1 VRHAVLGAGGIGSLL
16 AAALARSGEEVTLIM
31 RPASIGRY
39 PGRIGVAS
47 VVLGEFE
54 VSVPAAA
61 ALPGAFD
68 VLWVATKATDL
79 VDALAL
85 APPEA
90 VGNAVVVP
98 LLNGVDHVALLRDRY
113 ASVVP
118 GVIRV
123 EAERT
128 EPGHVLQPSPFVR
141 AELAGAEPVAVA
153 LRSAGIECVVRAD
166 EATMLWE
173 KLVFLGPVALA
184 TTARA
189 GPLGA
194 VRDDP
199 AYLRCGAE
207 YVEASL
213 AAGAS
218 VDLDALRSLLAVT
231 PDTMRSSMQKDLAC
245 GRPPELDAI
254 AGPVLRLAEGR
265 GVEVPATSALAAE
278 VARASRRS

>member
-1 VRHAVLGAGGIGSLL
+1 VRHAVLGAGGVGSLV
-16 AAALARSGEEVTLIM
+16 AAALTRSGEEVALIM
-31 RPASIGRY
+31 RPASIRRY
-39 PGRIGVAS
+39 PGRIAVAS
-47 VVLGEFE
+47 VVLGDFE
-54 VSVPAAA
+54 VGVPAAV

-90 VGNAVVVP
+90 VGDAVVVP

-113 ASVVP
+113 PRVVP

-128 EPGHVLQPSPFVR
+128 QPGHVRQPSPFVR
-141 AELAGAEPVAVA
+141 AELAGAEPVAAV

-166 EATMLWE
+166 EPTMLWE

-189 GPLGA
+189 APLGA
-194 VRDDP
+194 VRGDP
-199 AYLRCGAE
+199 AYLACGAE
-207 YVEASL
+207 YIEASL
-213 AAGAS
+213 AAGAA
-218 VDLDALRSLLAVT
+218 VDLDALRSLLALT
-231 PDTMRSSMQKDLAC
+231 PDTMRSSMQKDVAA

-254 AGPVLRLAEGR
+254 AGPVLRSAERR
-265 GVEVPATSALAAE
+265 GVEVPATRALAAE
-278 VARASRRS
+278 VARASPRP